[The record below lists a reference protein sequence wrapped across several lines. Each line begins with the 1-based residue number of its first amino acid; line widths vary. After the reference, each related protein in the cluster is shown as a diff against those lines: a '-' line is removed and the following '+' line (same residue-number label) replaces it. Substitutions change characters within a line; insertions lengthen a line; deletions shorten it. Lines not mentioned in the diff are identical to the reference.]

1 MVIGA
6 GAAGLM
12 AAATAG
18 RRGRRVVLI
27 EHTAKIAEKIRI
39 SGGGRCNFTNLR
51 ASPQNYISRNK
62 HFIKSALAGYSQHD
76 FIKLVESYDIAY
88 HEKTL
93 GQLFCDGSSKKIIN
107 MLLEECQKGQ
117 VEILLECSVTHIEK
131 QDDFILETTAGVLQ
145 AKSVIIA
152 TGGLSIPPMGA
163 TDFGYQIAR
172 QFGLKVL
179 ATKPA
184 LVPLK
189 VEALTREMF
198 TKLSGISQTAIVS
211 YHDVMFRENIL
222 FTHRGLSGPAIL
234 QISSYLEK
242 FHQEEIVLNLL
253 PDIDLK
259 KEFMGHKNRIQTV
272 ANFLKGYFPNRFV
285 EEMAI
290 APDYGKRITDLKK
303 TALFEIADHIHHFKV
318 KIDGSEGYQKAE
330 VTEGGVDTDEL
341 SSKTMMSH
349 KVPGLFF
356 IGEVVDV
363 TGWLGGYNFQWAWS
377 SGYAAGLYC

>member
-1 MVIGA
+1 M
-6 GAAGLM
+6 
-12 AAATAG
+12 
-18 RRGRRVVLI
+18 
-27 EHTAKIAEKIRI
+27 
-39 SGGGRCNFTNLR
+39 
-51 ASPQNYISRNK
+51 
-62 HFIKSALAGYSQHD
+62 
-76 FIKLVESYDIAY
+76 
-88 HEKTL
+88 
-93 GQLFCDGSSKKIIN
+93 
-107 MLLEECQKGQ
+107 
-117 VEILLECSVTHIEK
+117 
-131 QDDFILETTAGVLQ
+131 
-145 AKSVIIA
+145 
-152 TGGLSIPPMGA
+152 
-163 TDFGYQIAR
+163 
-172 QFGLKVL
+172 
-179 ATKPA
+179 
-184 LVPLK
+184 
-189 VEALTREMF
+189 
-198 TKLSGISQTAIVS
+198 
-211 YHDVMFRENIL
+211 
-222 FTHRGLSGPAIL
+222 
-234 QISSYLEK
+234 EK